1 MSEQGV
7 VEAAL
12 FSAGKALAVED
23 IAQSTGL
30 APDVVRTCLA
40 ALEAA
45 YGERGSAIQ
54 VARIGD
60 RWTMQIRAEY
70 GERAQAFAPPE
81 IPKDVLKTAAL
92 IAYHQP
98 VKQSDVVRMVGGK
111 GYEHVRTLV
120 DLGLVTARP
129 LGQTLELRTS
139 PGFPEFF
146 GIPATNREE
155 MKRLLSERAGVP
167 QDAPPSKASP
177 PTPPP
182 EAPVQGTVPVE
193 NT

>member
-1 MSEQGV
+1 VSEQGV

-30 APDVVRTCLA
+30 PPDAIRTCLA

-45 YGERGSAIQ
+45 YRERGSAIQ

-81 IPKDVLKTAAL
+81 LPKDVLKTAAL

-111 GYEHVRTLV
+111 GYEHVRALV
-120 DLGLVTARP
+120 DLNLVTAKP
-129 LGQTLELRTS
+129 IGQTLELRTS

-167 QDAPPSKASP
+167 PDAPLPKAPP
-177 PTPPP
+177 PTPPLETP
-182 EAPVQGTVPVE
+182 AEGAAPIEST
-193 NT
+193 